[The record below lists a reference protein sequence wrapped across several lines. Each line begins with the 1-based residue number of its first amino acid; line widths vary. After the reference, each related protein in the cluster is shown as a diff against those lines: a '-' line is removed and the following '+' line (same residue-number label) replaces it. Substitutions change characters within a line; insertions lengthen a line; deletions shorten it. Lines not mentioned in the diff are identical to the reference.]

1 MNEGQ
6 GLTREVF
13 DVEDSDVVVCVVGD
27 TDVVEVA
34 AAEDVGGVSV
44 SFEVDANSVEF
55 ENLLAFEV

>member
-34 AAEDVGGVSV
+34 VAEDFGGVSD
-44 SFEVDANSVEF
+44 SFEVDLNSVEF
-55 ENLLAFEV
+55 GDVFAFEV